1 MPNSNAIVFP
11 AENRVEIQS
20 YVVRDPAAGEL
31 LVRTEYSGVSQGTE
45 IWTLIGK
52 RPELKY
58 PTVPGYQS
66 IGIIEAIGQGVQGY
80 QVGQR
85 VLFGTSLL
93 PSQFPETW
101 MGGHVSHAIVPVRAD
116 GHPVIVP
123 DATDPIAAATAYLP
137 AVSLRGIRMVDVEI
151 GDLVVVTGQGLI
163 GAASA
168 QFAKLRG
175 AIVVASDMNPSRLKL
190 SKEHSADIVVN
201 PKEQDLGGVVR
212 SIKPRGADV
221 VIETTGRSDQFA
233 PCVDLLRWEGQILL
247 QGYYPQPIT
256 FNFHDT
262 HMKKPR
268 VAVTCGCDAADAATC
283 MTLMQYGKLHQRE
296 LITHVVP
303 VTEAPGMYEKMKV
316 NDPSVLGV
324 VFDWRQ

>member
-1 MPNSNAIVFP
+1 
-11 AENRVEIQS
+11 
-20 YVVRDPAAGEL
+20 
-31 LVRTEYSGVSQGTE
+31 
-45 IWTLIGK
+45 
-52 RPELKY
+52 
-58 PTVPGYQS
+58 
-66 IGIIEAIGQGVQGY
+66 
-80 QVGQR
+80 
-85 VLFGTSLL
+85 
-93 PSQFPETW
+93 
-101 MGGHVSHAIVPVRAD
+101 
-116 GHPVIVP
+116 
-123 DATDPIAAATAYLP
+123 
-137 AVSLRGIRMVDVEI
+137 MVDVAI

-175 AIVVASDMNPSRLKL
+175 AIVVATDMNPARLKL
-190 SKEHSADIVVN
+190 SKAHSADVVVN
-201 PKEQDLGGVVR
+201 PKDQNLGEVVR
-212 SIKPRGADV
+212 SIKPKGADV

-256 FNFHDT
+256 FSFHDT

-283 MTLMQYGKLHQRE
+283 MTLMRYGKLHQRE

-303 VTEAPGMYEKMKV
+303 VSEAPGMYEKMKA

-324 VFDWRQ
+324 VFDWRK